1 MSIYSDKLAY
11 IQVII
16 NYQYSVAQMCT
27 HEDTLAHILGTP
39 YIDDVMKHNELT
51 TNVFAKKI
59 QNSTFKYLR
68 QSAGEKVNP
77 KKATVHQGLQQK

>member
-51 TNVFAKKI
+51 TNVFANKI
-59 QNSTFKYLR
+59 FWSLKIPHLNC
-68 QSAGEKVNP
+68 
-77 KKATVHQGLQQK
+77 ATQLYP

>member
-51 TNVFAKKI
+51 TNVFANKI
-59 QNSTFKYLR
+59 QNSTFKF
-68 QSAGEKVNP
+68 
-77 KKATVHQGLQQK
+77 